1 MSVGGVGDGEDAWER
16 LQAGATLV
24 QAYTGLVYGGPLWAW
39 RANRV
44 LASRRRAAH

>member
-1 MSVGGVGDGEDAWER
+1 VSVGGVRDGEDAWER

-24 QAYTGLVYGGPLWAW
+24 EAYTGFVYGGPLWAW

-44 LASRRRAAH
+44 LASRRRGAL